1 MPLVRGLFGN
11 LEALV
16 FGSAVGNDLMRP
28 GIGVL
33 AAGFHDSGRGGTP
46 TLVFEGGECSTTLR
60 VREW

>member
-1 MPLVRGLFGN
+1 MPLMRGLFGN

-16 FGSAVGNDLMRP
+16 FGSAVGNDIMRP

-46 TLVFEGGECSTTLR
+46 TLVFEGGE
-60 VREW
+60 